1 MHRARAVLI
10 PGDAEGVQVASVDVL
25 PDAAARQEHADDQCR
40 AASRRDQVGDLF
52 RLPTGAAYL
61 GDASGAARSRR
72 VPEGRGRIMAIMG
85 SSFGCRSPGSA
96 R

>member
-10 PGDAEGVQVASVDVL
+10 PGDAEGVPVAGVDVL

-40 AASRRDQVGDLF
+40 AASRRDQVDGPC
-52 RLPTGAAYL
+52 RLPTGAAHL

-72 VPEGRGRIMAIMG
+72 VPEGRGRIMG
-85 SSFGCRSPGSA
+85 SFGCRSPGSA